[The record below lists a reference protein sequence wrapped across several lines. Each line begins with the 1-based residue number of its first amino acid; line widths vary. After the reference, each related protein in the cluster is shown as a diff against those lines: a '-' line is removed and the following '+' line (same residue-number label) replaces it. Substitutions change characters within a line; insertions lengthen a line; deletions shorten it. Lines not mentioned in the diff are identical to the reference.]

1 MEGKPLPC
9 ACHQD
14 LFVPGADEKP
24 LFTVE
29 PLSLDDL
36 SLLAELFYLPY
47 EHGPK
52 AVQMLKEF
60 NWLRANSSTVSINC
74 KGTEPEKVSVSLGR
88 CRWQRRKC
96 DGLGS
101 LAIFQVC

>member
-1 MEGKPLPC
+1 M
-9 ACHQD
+9 
-14 LFVPGADEKP
+14 PGTDEKP
-24 LFTVE
+24 LFSVE

-74 KGTEPEKVSVSLGR
+74 KGTEPEKVGPSLGR
-88 CRWQRRKC
+88 GRWQRRKYY
-96 DGLGS
+96 GLGS
-101 LAIFQVC
+101 LPVFQVC